1 MSHNGK
7 RSRGSLALRF
17 LSLVGLLS
25 LAASMLIT
33 WMAWE
38 ATIARE
44 RAALIAQSAADQVQ
58 AGLREQVARFER
70 ATAGFRAQDI
80 QGDTTLLTARL
91 LRMEP
96 IIAPATGMSVV
107 NARGI
112 QIASTLPSS
121 PNLAAPGWFARAL
134 AEPKTRDPIILCPD
148 PASDVLSAI
157 LVRRI
162 EDSQGATVA
171 VVASFLSAQAFRA
184 MITPTGTTSSLLAYS
199 ASDGSGSDQVRIGP
213 EQAATAE
220 FPPPLGLF
228 QAWIP
233 AEWLSPQSST
243 VAISNLHWT
252 GTADPATLL
261 RVQADE
267 ISRHGRI
274 VAGLAIAVIAIG
286 MVLAIMP
293 RRRTVAF
300 TAGRAGME
308 PSLATPAIEIEAKKL
323 RQQLGE
329 LAQERDR
336 VLAAIGH
343 DVRTPINSILGI
355 CALLLDGDLDDGQRK
370 WLQRIRASCEA
381 LLAMLNGMLEIAAA
395 RVDGAEVHK
404 EMVDLANLIEEVGEV
419 LRPQA
424 HDKGLELQIAVEE
437 SVHGTWSTDPTR
449 LRQVLFNLAGNAVKY
464 TMHGSVEIRALA
476 CTDQAGQE
484 LLEIRVLDTGPGIA
498 EDEREL
504 IFEQF
509 RRGRDEVSAGQEGL
523 GLGLALC
530 REIAALL
537 GGSLSV
543 ESTLAVGSV
552 FTFKMPMERVQVS
565 RSRGAPLAGR
575 TALVVGLSEGLRR
588 RVASHLEGMGLDV
601 ETAGDGFMALG
612 AAERVVYQHDAL
624 DLLVLDAALV
634 GLPADVLLVRLQAN
648 RSFERTRTVLVC
660 NGPVVG
666 AIEGRADLVVAHPV
680 EASDLDR
687 AVGSLFETTS
697 PLHEFYPRAPISPKQ
712 RILVVE
718 DNRINQ
724 ALFLDVF
731 NRANFSAF
739 AASSG
744 EEAVQAAERGGFD
757 VILMDVQMPGID
769 GTEATRRIR
778 AMNSSRRIPIVGLT
792 AHSGAVM
799 RKRCL
804 DAGMDLVLHKPV
816 DLSRLP
822 LRIREVI
829 NAAIPAQD
837 EPSDAGGSEHDATL
851 DIADEYVEVL
861 IAELGA
867 ERGRTCVTEFLAD
880 TAIHIPALLRQAE
893 AENWQALASFSHNL
907 AGAASTLGA
916 AALGDALLIVEDFAR
931 LEDKARLVSAL
942 KEVEAVWDRT
952 RIGLRRRF
960 DVLAAKRSNSLKDA
974 A

>member
-7 RSRGSLALRF
+7 RSGGSLALRC
-17 LSLVGLLS
+17 LGLVGLLS
-25 LAASMLIT
+25 LAASLPVI

-38 ATIARE
+38 ADAARE

-58 AGLREQVARFER
+58 AGVREQVARFER
-70 ATAGFRAQDI
+70 ATAGLRAQDI
-80 QGDTTLLTARL
+80 QGDPTLLTARL

-96 IIAPATGMSVV
+96 IIAPALGLSVV
-107 NARGI
+107 SARGT

-121 PNLAAPGWFARAL
+121 SNVTAPGWLPRAL
-134 AEPKTRDPIILCPD
+134 ALSKTRDPIILGPD
-148 PASDVLSAI
+148 PATDVQNWM
-157 LVRRI
+157 LVRRV
-162 EDSQGATVA
+162 EDSQGTTVG
-171 VVASFLSAQAFRA
+171 VVASSLPSHAAKA
-184 MITPTGTTSSLLAYS
+184 MITPVGMSTAILAYS
-199 ASDGSGSDQVRIGP
+199 AGDGSGSDQVRISP
-213 EQAATAE
+213 EQAITAE
-220 FPPPLGLF
+220 LSPPLGPF

-233 AEWLSPQSST
+233 AGWLSPQSST
-243 VAISNLHWT
+243 FATNNLRWT
-252 GTADPATLL
+252 GTADPAALL
-261 RVQADE
+261 RMRADE
-267 ISRHGRI
+267 INRHGRI
-274 VAGLAIAVIAIG
+274 VAGLAITLAAIG
-286 MVLAIMP
+286 IMLVLVS
-293 RRRTVAF
+293 RRRIVLPTVSKEQ
-300 TAGRAGME
+300 TE
-308 PSLATPAIEIEAKKL
+308 PSGGAALVDVEAEAL

-370 WLQRIRASCEA
+370 WLQRMRASCEA

-395 RVDGAEVHK
+395 RVDGAEVHN
-404 EMVDLANLIEEVGEV
+404 EAVDLASLIEEVGEV

-424 HDKGLELQIAVEE
+424 HDKGLEIQVAIEE
-437 SVHGTWSTDPTR
+437 TLLGTWSTDPTR

-464 TMHGSVEIRALA
+464 TMHGSIEIRALA
-476 CTDQAGQE
+476 CTGQAGQE
-484 LLEIRVLDTGPGIA
+484 MLEIRVSDTGPGIA

-509 RRGRDEVSAGQEGL
+509 RRGRDEVSRGQEGL

-543 ESTLAVGSV
+543 ESTLSVGSV
-552 FTFKMPMERVQVS
+552 FTFKMPMDRVQG
-565 RSRGAPLAGR
+565 SRGAPLAGR

-588 RVASHLEGMGLDV
+588 RVASHLEGMGFDV

-612 AAERVVYQHDAL
+612 AAERAAYQHGAL
-624 DLLVLDAALV
+624 DLLVLDAALA

-648 RSFERTRTVLVC
+648 RSFERTKTVLVS
-660 NGPVVG
+660 NGSM
-666 AIEGRADLVVAHPV
+666 ASSMEGRADLVVAHPV

-687 AVGSLFETTS
+687 AVGALFETSS
-697 PLHEFYPRAPISPKQ
+697 PLHDVYPRAPASPKQ

-724 ALFLDVF
+724 ALFLDVL
-731 NRANFSAF
+731 NRSNFSAF

-757 VILMDVQMPGID
+757 LILMDVQMPGID

-778 AMNSSRRIPIVGLT
+778 AMGSQPQVPIVGLT

-822 LRIREVI
+822 LRIREMI
-829 NAAIPAQD
+829 KAAGPAED
-837 EPSDAGGSEHDATL
+837 ARIEAETSEYEPTL

-861 IAELGA
+861 IAELGV
-867 ERGRTCVTEFLAD
+867 ERGRTCVTGFLAD
-880 TAIHIPALLRQAE
+880 TAIHIPTLLQQAE
-893 AENWQALASFSHNL
+893 AEDWHALASLSHNL
-907 AGAASTLGA
+907 AGAAGTLGA
-916 AALGDALLIVEDFAR
+916 AALGDALLMAEDFAR
-931 LEDKARLVSAL
+931 LGDKARLASAL
-942 KEVEAVWDRT
+942 NEVEAVWDRT
-952 RIGLRRRF
+952 RIALRRRF
-960 DVLAAKRSNSLKDA
+960 DTLAAKRSGSLKNA

>member
-7 RSRGSLALRF
+7 RSGGSLALRC
-17 LSLVGLLS
+17 LALVGLLS
-25 LAASMLIT
+25 VAASLPVI

-38 ATIARE
+38 ADAARE

-58 AGLREQVARFER
+58 AGVREQVARFER
-70 ATAGFRAQDI
+70 ATAGLRAQDI

-96 IIAPATGMSVV
+96 IIAPALDLSVV
-107 NARGI
+107 SARGT

-121 PNLAAPGWFARAL
+121 SNVAAPGWLPRAL
-134 AEPKTRDPIILCPD
+134 APSKTRDPIILSPD
-148 PASDVLSAI
+148 SGSDGQNWM
-157 LVRRI
+157 LVRRV
-162 EDSQGATVA
+162 EDSQGATVGI
-171 VVASFLSAQAFRA
+171 VASSLPQHAFKA
-184 MITPTGTTSSLLAYS
+184 MTTPAGTNTAILAYS
-199 ASDGSGSDQVRIGP
+199 ADHGSGSDQVRIGS
-213 EQAATAE
+213 EQAITAE
-220 FPPPLGLF
+220 LSPLGLF

-233 AEWLSPQSST
+233 AGWLAPQSSGF
-243 VAISNLHWT
+243 ASNNLRWT
-252 GTADPATLL
+252 GTVDPAALL
-261 RVQADE
+261 RMRADE
-267 ISRHGRI
+267 INRHGRI
-274 VAGLAIAVIAIG
+274 AGGLAIALAAIG
-286 MVLAIMP
+286 IMLILVPRLRIVLP
-293 RRRTVAF
+293 TVSKEQ
-300 TAGRAGME
+300 TE
-308 PSLATPAIEIEAKKL
+308 PNGAAALVEVEAEAL

-370 WLQRIRASCEA
+370 WLQRMRASCEA

-395 RVDGAEVHK
+395 RVDGAEVHN
-404 EMVDLANLIEEVGEV
+404 EAVDLASLIEEVGEV

-424 HDKGLELQIAVEE
+424 HDKGLEIQVAIEE
-437 SVHGTWSTDPTR
+437 TLLGTWSTDPTR

-464 TMHGSVEIRALA
+464 TMHGSIEIRALA
-476 CTDQAGQE
+476 CTGQAGQE
-484 LLEIRVLDTGPGIA
+484 MLEIRVSDTGPGIA

-509 RRGRDEVSAGQEGL
+509 RRGRDEVSRGQEGL

-543 ESTLAVGSV
+543 ESTLSVGSV
-552 FTFKMPMERVQVS
+552 FTFKMPMDRVQG
-565 RSRGAPLAGR
+565 SRGAPLAGR

-588 RVASHLEGMGLDV
+588 RVASHLEGMGFDA

-612 AAERVVYQHDAL
+612 AAERAAYQHGAL
-624 DLLVLDAALV
+624 DLLVLDAALA
-634 GLPADVLLVRLQAN
+634 GLPADVLLARLQAN
-648 RSFERTRTVLVC
+648 RSFERTKTVLVS
-660 NGPVVG
+660 NGSM
-666 AIEGRADLVVAHPV
+666 ASSMEGRADLVVSHPV

-687 AVGSLFETTS
+687 AVGALFETSS
-697 PLHEFYPRAPISPKQ
+697 PLHDVYPRAPVSPKQ

-724 ALFLDVF
+724 ALFLDVL
-731 NRANFSAF
+731 NRSKFSAF

-757 VILMDVQMPGID
+757 LILMDVQMPGID

-778 AMNSSRRIPIVGLT
+778 AMDSQRRMPIIGLT

-816 DLSRLP
+816 DLSRLL
-822 LRIREVI
+822 LRIREMI
-829 NAAIPAQD
+829 KAAGPA
-837 EPSDAGGSEHDATL
+837 EDARIEAGASEHEPTL

-861 IAELGA
+861 IAELGV
-867 ERGRTCVTEFLAD
+867 ERGRTCVTGFLAD
-880 TAIHIPALLRQAE
+880 TASHIPTLLQQAE
-893 AENWQALASFSHNL
+893 AEDWQALASLSHNL
-907 AGAASTLGA
+907 AGAAGTLGA
-916 AALGDALLIVEDFAR
+916 AALGDALLMVEDFAR
-931 LEDKARLVSAL
+931 LGDKARLASAL

-952 RIGLRRRF
+952 RVTLRRRF
-960 DVLAAKRSNSLKDA
+960 DILAAKRSGSLKNA